1 MYARI
6 ENGIVVEYPL
16 TEQYI
21 RASLPHMSIDP
32 DFNNNLPEGYV
43 FVYHTDPPPVTDTQ
57 VSKEI
62 LPELVDGLWV
72 KTWAVLDKYTP
83 AELAKYE
90 ADKMQDRWTA
100 MRAYRDHALIQSEW
114 VVQRH
119 RDQKELG
126 VATSISDAEYMAW
139 LTYRQELRDFPS
151 TVADINNYALPTA
164 PGQLGVS
171 NG

>member
-1 MYARI
+1 
-6 ENGIVVEYPL
+6 
-16 TEQYI
+16 
-21 RASLPHMSIDP
+21 
-32 DFNNNLPEGYV
+32 
-43 FVYHTDPPPVTDTQ
+43 
-57 VSKEI
+57 
-62 LPELVDGLWV
+62 
-72 KTWAVLDKYTP
+72 
-83 AELAKYE
+83 
-90 ADKMQDRWTA
+90 